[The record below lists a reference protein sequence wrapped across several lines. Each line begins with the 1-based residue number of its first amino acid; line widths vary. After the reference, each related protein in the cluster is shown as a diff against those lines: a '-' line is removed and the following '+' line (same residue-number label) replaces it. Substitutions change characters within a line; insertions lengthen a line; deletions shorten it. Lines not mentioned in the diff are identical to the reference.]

1 MHSKELFSEYEAN
14 VRSYSRS
21 FPEIFTKA
29 KGAKMYDEN
38 GKEIDK
44 SDALPEIKAFNGEY
58 KDGSTYLSKYGVGVA
73 EGTKAAVDNAE
84 TMILSAQITQKLS
97 STVPIAGVTVTK

>member
-38 GKEIDK
+38 GREYIENQLKEDK
-44 SDALPEIKAFNGEY
+44 MGEQLTM
-58 KDGSTYLSKYGVGVA
+58 SQYGPFTG
-73 EGTKAAVDNAE
+73 GK
-84 TMILSAQITQKLS
+84 
-97 STVPIAGVTVTK
+97 

>member
-1 MHSKELFSEYEAN
+1 MVCPVLPDPRFTGGIKMHSKELFSEYEAN

-38 GKEIDK
+38 GKE
-44 SDALPEIKAFNGEY
+44 
-58 KDGSTYLSKYGVGVA
+58 
-73 EGTKAAVDNAE
+73 
-84 TMILSAQITQKLS
+84 
-97 STVPIAGVTVTK
+97 

>member
-38 GKEIDK
+38 GREYIENQLKEDK
-44 SDALPEIKAFNGEY
+44 MGEQLTKSQY
-58 KDGSTYLSKYGVGVA
+58 GPFTGSK
-73 EGTKAAVDNAE
+73 
-84 TMILSAQITQKLS
+84 
-97 STVPIAGVTVTK
+97 